1 MIYGLGMFMGGVSYS
16 VNHVLMLHG
25 LFAHFAPHN
34 TNTLLDINIFVY
46 VTLHMCS
53 FCIFPKYILTL

>member
-1 MIYGLGMFMGGVSYS
+1 MGGVSYS

-46 VTLHMCS
+46 VTLHMCT
-53 FCIFPKYILTL
+53 FCVFPKYILTL